1 MNTRDLGVKELRVL
15 EVIADVFM
23 QNIVILSHFQ

>member
-1 MNTRDLGVKELRVL
+1 MRTDSGVKELRVL

>member
-23 QNIVILSHFQ
+23 QNIVILRHFQ